1 MAANIGFFG
10 MLHQIYN
17 AVGTIASAVGRG
29 ANALD
34 NLGKWAEE
42 QTAAFVDEAQ
52 IERQAK
58 IAQLRASKA
67 AQAQALVIDNQPST
81 ATNP

>member
-17 AVGTIASAVGRG
+17 AVGTLASAVGRG

-42 QTAAFVDEAQ
+42 QTGTFVEEAQ

-58 IAQLRASKA
+58 IAELRARAAKQAKEIQLIENQAELKA
-67 AQAQALVIDNQPST
+67 
-81 ATNP
+81 